1 MMKRKFLM
9 PIMALAVSLF
19 CVNCSSSDDDDEWSM
34 NGWESSRYEVCNR
47 NGMEYI
53 KVPAEGGRYAFRC
66 KDAKSV
72 VFSEYYYGSNY
83 SSYNEPSD
91 SELSH
96 YSNDRYSATIKGDS
110 VIVEI
115 NPVYRDYA
123 FIINVGV
130 KVDGE
135 YQCFRFLQQNED
147 AKTST
152 EFAGEWVLD
161 SSYYDGNEDIENYQL
176 SVRKDGIYVFNC
188 IDYSTNNKESRCYE
202 DIQGWSDSEFGIK
215 FHMRYYSC
223 TPKIENNKLILTSDN
238 GGQLTFVRMNEYEGS
253 FLPIYDLYVVPTKS
267 SYSYFPS
274 SDYLYDIRLFE
285 GEKYTL
291 RCDLFANGKDYTINS
306 FNLSCKTE
314 FSLINC
320 ESKKIDINK
329 GKNFSADFVVP
340 EGARKLRY
348 ELSYKGTY
356 KTKDEK
362 GNMVEVPFSNN
373 KYLYIEVKRK

>member
-1 MMKRKFLM
+1 M
-9 PIMALAVSLF
+9 
-19 CVNCSSSDDDDEWSM
+19 
-34 NGWESSRYEVCNR
+34 
-47 NGMEYI
+47 
-53 KVPAEGGRYAFRC
+53 
-66 KDAKSV
+66 
-72 VFSEYYYGSNY
+72 
-83 SSYNEPSD
+83 
-91 SELSH
+91 
-96 YSNDRYSATIKGDS
+96 
-110 VIVEI
+110 
-115 NPVYRDYA
+115 
-123 FIINVGV
+123 

-238 GGQLTFVRMNEYEGS
+238 GGKLTFVRMNEYEGS